1 MKEWI
6 KTHSVGLER
15 ANDIARWIALAVQ
28 WISIFMR
35 WWAFEKGTYGYNAM
49 LVTWIVASIVWVAL
63 LITCFPLWKYNKFKK
78 RGK

>member
-35 WWAFEKGTYGYNAM
+35 WWVFEKGTYGYNAM
-49 LVTWIVASIVWVAL
+49 LVT
-63 LITCFPLWKYNKFKK
+63 
-78 RGK
+78 